1 MMQKNG
7 QDNMSDDKSIRVK
20 VIEVTRWAPT
30 LLSFKVT
37 RPDGFKFTAGQFVR
51 LGIHGKD
58 LQYFA
63 QNHDAKLITSETQ
76 GDEAQGHEA
85 QGHEAQGHE
94 AQDKPTDLDGYVFR
108 PYSVASSP
116 YDEFIEFFS
125 VVIPEGEFT
134 SKVNHIQVGDSLL
147 LNTTPFGYLT
157 LARYQLPLPNDLWLL
172 ATGTGLAPFL
182 SILKTID
189 VWQQYQRIILV
200 YSARTSQELAYQA
213 QISSI
218 KSIYGDNGAAF
229 VFLPIVTREAD
240 YAGEKARIP
249 NLILSGKLTELVG
262 QKLDKER
269 SHVMLCGNPQM
280 VEDTKEAL
288 KSIGLT
294 MNRRGEGNIAVEN
307 YW

>member
-7 QDNMSDDKSIRVK
+7 QNNMSDDKSIRVK

-63 QNHDAKLITSETQ
+63 QNHETKLITSETQ
-76 GDEAQGHEA
+76 
-85 QGHEAQGHE
+85 
-94 AQDKPTDLDGYVFR
+94 DKPIDLDGYVFR
-108 PYSVASSP
+108 AYSVASSP

-213 QISSI
+213 EIDAI

-249 NLILSGKLTELVG
+249 NLIVSGKLTQLVG

>member
-1 MMQKNG
+1 
-7 QDNMSDDKSIRVK
+7 MSDDKSIRVK

-63 QNHDAKLITSETQ
+63 QNYETKLITSETQ
-76 GDEAQGHEA
+76 GHETQGYEK
-85 QGHEAQGHE
+85 QGQ
-94 AQDKPTDLDGYVFR
+94 PIDLDGYVFR
-108 PYSVASSP
+108 AYSIASSP

-147 LNTTPFGYLT
+147 LNTMPFGYLT

-182 SILKTID
+182 SILKTIE

-213 QISSI
+213 EIDAI

>member
-1 MMQKNG
+1 
-7 QDNMSDDKSIRVK
+7 MSDDKSIRVK

-63 QNHDAKLITSETQ
+63 QNHETKLITSETQ
-76 GDEAQGHEA
+76 NYEEQG
-85 QGHEAQGHE
+85 QLV
-94 AQDKPTDLDGYVFR
+94 DLDGYVFR
-108 PYSVASSP
+108 AYSVASSP

-125 VVIPEGEFT
+125 VVIPQGEFT

-213 QISSI
+213 EIGSI
-218 KSIYGDNGAAF
+218 KSIYGDDGAAF

-240 YAGEKARIP
+240 YAGEKARVP

>member
-1 MMQKNG
+1 
-7 QDNMSDDKSIRVK
+7 MSDDKSIRVK

-63 QNHDAKLITSETQ
+63 NNRETDLTTSETQ
-76 GDEAQGHEA
+76 GHEE
-85 QGHEAQGHE
+85 QEYE
-94 AQDKPTDLDGYVFR
+94 AQDKPIDLDGYVFR
-108 PYSVASSP
+108 AYSVASSP

-182 SILKTID
+182 SILKTIE

-213 QISSI
+213 EIGSI

-240 YAGEKARIP
+240 YAGEKARVP
-249 NLILSGKLTELVG
+249 NLILSGKLTELAG

-280 VEDTKEAL
+280 VEDTKDA
-288 KSIGLT
+288 
-294 MNRRGEGNIAVEN
+294 
-307 YW
+307 

>member
-7 QDNMSDDKSIRVK
+7 QDNMSDDKSIRVT

-63 QNHDAKLITSETQ
+63 QNYETKLITSETQ
-76 GDEAQGHEA
+76 GHEE
-85 QGHEAQGHE
+85 QEYE
-94 AQDKPTDLDGYVFR
+94 AQDKPIDLDGYVFR
-108 PYSVASSP
+108 AYSVASSP

-213 QISSI
+213 EIDSI

-240 YAGEKARIP
+240 YAGEKARVP
-249 NLILSGKLTELVG
+249 NLILSGKLTQLVG

>member
-1 MMQKNG
+1 
-7 QDNMSDDKSIRVK
+7 MSDDKSIRVK

-63 QNHDAKLITSETQ
+63 QNYETKLITSETQ
-76 GDEAQGHEA
+76 
-85 QGHEAQGHE
+85 
-94 AQDKPTDLDGYVFR
+94 DKPIDLDGYVFR
-108 PYSVASSP
+108 AYSVASSP

-147 LNTTPFGYLT
+147 LNTMPFGYLT

-182 SILKTID
+182 SILKTIE

-213 QISSI
+213 EIGSI

-240 YAGEKARIP
+240 YAGEKARVP

>member
-58 LQYFA
+58 LQHFA
-63 QNHDAKLITSETQ
+63 QNHETRLITSETQ
-76 GDEAQGHEA
+76 VYEAQG
-85 QGHEAQGHE
+85 Q
-94 AQDKPTDLDGYVFR
+94 PIDLDGYVFR
-108 PYSVASSP
+108 AYSVASSP

-125 VVIPEGEFT
+125 VVIPQGEFT

-213 QISSI
+213 EIGSI

-240 YAGEKARIP
+240 YAGEKARVP
-249 NLILSGKLTELVG
+249 NLILSGKLTQLVG
-262 QKLDKER
+262 QKLDKAR

>member
-63 QNHDAKLITSETQ
+63 QNHETKLMTSETK
-76 GDEAQGHEA
+76 
-85 QGHEAQGHE
+85 
-94 AQDKPTDLDGYVFR
+94 DKPIDLDGYVFR
-108 PYSVASSP
+108 AYSVASSP

-213 QISSI
+213 EIGSI

-240 YAGEKARIP
+240 YAGQKARIP
-249 NLILSGKLTELVG
+249 NLIVSGKLTQLVG

>member
-63 QNHDAKLITSETQ
+63 QNHEIKLITSETQ
-76 GDEAQGHEA
+76 
-85 QGHEAQGHE
+85 
-94 AQDKPTDLDGYVFR
+94 DKPIDLDGYVFR
-108 PYSVASSP
+108 AYSVASSP

-125 VVIPEGEFT
+125 VVIPHGEFT

-182 SILKTID
+182 SILKTIE

-213 QISSI
+213 EIGSI

-240 YAGEKARIP
+240 YTGEKARVP
-249 NLILSGKLTELVG
+249 NLILSGKLTQLVG

-288 KSIGLT
+288 KSLGLT

>member
-63 QNHDAKLITSETQ
+63 QNHETKLITSETQ
-76 GDEAQGHEA
+76 
-85 QGHEAQGHE
+85 
-94 AQDKPTDLDGYVFR
+94 DKPIDLDGYVFR
-108 PYSVASSP
+108 AYSVASSP

-213 QISSI
+213 EIGSI

-249 NLILSGKLTELVG
+249 NLILSGKLTQLVG

>member
-63 QNHDAKLITSETQ
+63 QNHETKLITSETQ
-76 GDEAQGHEA
+76 
-85 QGHEAQGHE
+85 
-94 AQDKPTDLDGYVFR
+94 DKPIDLDGYVFR
-108 PYSVASSP
+108 AYSVASSP

-213 QISSI
+213 EIGSI

-240 YAGEKARIP
+240 YAGQKARIP
-249 NLILSGKLTELVG
+249 NLIVSGKLTQLVG

>member
-7 QDNMSDDKSIRVK
+7 QNNMSDDKSIRVK

-63 QNHDAKLITSETQ
+63 QNYETKLITSETQ
-76 GDEAQGHEA
+76 
-85 QGHEAQGHE
+85 
-94 AQDKPTDLDGYVFR
+94 DKPIDLDGYVFR
-108 PYSVASSP
+108 AYSVASSP

-147 LNTTPFGYLT
+147 LNTMPFGYLT

-213 QISSI
+213 EIGSI

-249 NLILSGKLTELVG
+249 NLIVSGKLTQLVG

-288 KSIGLT
+288 KSLGLT

>member
-7 QDNMSDDKSIRVK
+7 QNNMSDDKSIRVK

-63 QNHDAKLITSETQ
+63 QNYETKLITSETQ
-76 GDEAQGHEA
+76 
-85 QGHEAQGHE
+85 
-94 AQDKPTDLDGYVFR
+94 DKPIDLDGYVFR
-108 PYSVASSP
+108 AYSVASSP

-125 VVIPEGEFT
+125 VVIPHGEFT

-147 LNTTPFGYLT
+147 LNTMPFGYLT

-213 QISSI
+213 EIDSI

>member
-1 MMQKNG
+1 
-7 QDNMSDDKSIRVK
+7 MSDDKSIRVK

-63 QNHDAKLITSETQ
+63 QNHETKLITSETQ
-76 GDEAQGHEA
+76 
-85 QGHEAQGHE
+85 
-94 AQDKPTDLDGYVFR
+94 DKPIDLDGYVFR
-108 PYSVASSP
+108 AYSVASSP

-125 VVIPEGEFT
+125 VVTPHGEFT

-182 SILKTID
+182 SILKTIE

-213 QISSI
+213 EIGSI

-240 YAGEKARIP
+240 YAGQKARIP
-249 NLILSGKLTELVG
+249 NLIVSGKLTQLVG

-288 KSIGLT
+288 KSLGLT

>member
-1 MMQKNG
+1 
-7 QDNMSDDKSIRVK
+7 MSDDKSIRVK

-63 QNHDAKLITSETQ
+63 QNHETKLITSEAQDYEEQ
-76 GDEAQGHEA
+76 GYEAQG
-85 QGHEAQGHE
+85 Q
-94 AQDKPTDLDGYVFR
+94 PIDLDGYVFR
-108 PYSVASSP
+108 AYSVASSP

-147 LNTTPFGYLT
+147 LNTMPFGYLT

-182 SILKTID
+182 SILKTIE

-213 QISSI
+213 EIDAI

>member
-1 MMQKNG
+1 
-7 QDNMSDDKSIRVK
+7 MSDDKSIRVK

-63 QNHDAKLITSETQ
+63 QNHETKLITSETQ
-76 GDEAQGHEA
+76 
-85 QGHEAQGHE
+85 
-94 AQDKPTDLDGYVFR
+94 DKPIDLEGYVFR
-108 PYSVASSP
+108 AYSVASSP

-213 QISSI
+213 EIGSI

-240 YAGEKARIP
+240 YTGEKARVP

-288 KSIGLT
+288 KSLGLT

>member
-1 MMQKNG
+1 
-7 QDNMSDDKSIRVK
+7 MSDDKSIRVK

-63 QNHDAKLITSETQ
+63 QNHETKLITSETQ
-76 GDEAQGHEA
+76 G
-85 QGHEAQGHE
+85 
-94 AQDKPTDLDGYVFR
+94 KPINLDGYVFR
-108 PYSVASSP
+108 AYSVASSP

-200 YSARTSQELAYQA
+200 YSVRTSQELAYQA
-213 QISSI
+213 EIGSI

-240 YAGEKARIP
+240 YAGEKARVP
-249 NLILSGKLTELVG
+249 NLIVSGKLTELVG

>member
-1 MMQKNG
+1 
-7 QDNMSDDKSIRVK
+7 MSDDKSIRVK

-63 QNHDAKLITSETQ
+63 QNHETKLITSEAQDYEEQ
-76 GDEAQGHEA
+76 GYEAQG
-85 QGHEAQGHE
+85 Q
-94 AQDKPTDLDGYVFR
+94 PIDLDGYVFR
-108 PYSVASSP
+108 AYSVASSP

-147 LNTTPFGYLT
+147 LNTMPFGYLT

-182 SILKTID
+182 SILKTIE

-213 QISSI
+213 EIDAI

-240 YAGEKARIP
+240 YAGEKARVP
-249 NLILSGKLTELVG
+249 NLIVSGKLTQLVG

>member
-1 MMQKNG
+1 
-7 QDNMSDDKSIRVK
+7 MSDDKSIRVK

-63 QNHDAKLITSETQ
+63 QNHETKLITSETQ
-76 GDEAQGHEA
+76 GQLV
-85 QGHEAQGHE
+85 
-94 AQDKPTDLDGYVFR
+94 DLDGYVFR
-108 PYSVASSP
+108 AYSVASSP

-213 QISSI
+213 EIGSI

-249 NLILSGKLTELVG
+249 NLILSGKLTQLVG

>member
-1 MMQKNG
+1 
-7 QDNMSDDKSIRVK
+7 MSDDKSIRVK

-63 QNHDAKLITSETQ
+63 NNHETKLIISETQ
-76 GDEAQGHEA
+76 GQ
-85 QGHEAQGHE
+85 
-94 AQDKPTDLDGYVFR
+94 PIDLDGYVFR
-108 PYSVASSP
+108 AYSVASSP

-125 VVIPEGEFT
+125 VVIPDGEFT

-213 QISSI
+213 EIGSI

-249 NLILSGKLTELVG
+249 NLIVSGKLTELVG

>member
-1 MMQKNG
+1 
-7 QDNMSDDKSIRVK
+7 MSDDKSIRVK

-63 QNHDAKLITSETQ
+63 QNHETKLITSETK
-76 GDEAQGHEA
+76 
-85 QGHEAQGHE
+85 
-94 AQDKPTDLDGYVFR
+94 DKPIDLDGYVFR
-108 PYSVASSP
+108 AYSVASSP

-182 SILKTID
+182 SILKTIE

-213 QISSI
+213 EIGSI

-240 YAGEKARIP
+240 YAGEKARVP

>member
-1 MMQKNG
+1 
-7 QDNMSDDKSIRVK
+7 MSDDKSIRVK

-63 QNHDAKLITSETQ
+63 QNYETKLITSETQ
-76 GDEAQGHEA
+76 
-85 QGHEAQGHE
+85 
-94 AQDKPTDLDGYVFR
+94 DKPIDLEGYVFR
-108 PYSVASSP
+108 AYSVASSP

-125 VVIPEGEFT
+125 VVIPHGEFT

-182 SILKTID
+182 SILKTIE

-213 QISSI
+213 EIDAI

-240 YAGEKARIP
+240 YTGEKARVP

>member
-7 QDNMSDDKSIRVK
+7 QNNMSDDKSIRVK

-63 QNHDAKLITSETQ
+63 QNYETKLITSETQ
-76 GDEAQGHEA
+76 
-85 QGHEAQGHE
+85 
-94 AQDKPTDLDGYVFR
+94 DKPIDLDGYVFR
-108 PYSVASSP
+108 AYSVASSP

-147 LNTTPFGYLT
+147 LNTMPFGYLT

-182 SILKTID
+182 SILKTIE

-213 QISSI
+213 EIDAI

-229 VFLPIVTREAD
+229 VFFFFFTREAD

>member
-1 MMQKNG
+1 
-7 QDNMSDDKSIRVK
+7 MSDDKSIRVK

-63 QNHDAKLITSETQ
+63 QNHETKLITSETQ
-76 GDEAQGHEA
+76 
-85 QGHEAQGHE
+85 
-94 AQDKPTDLDGYVFR
+94 DKPIDLDGYVFR
-108 PYSVASSP
+108 AYSVASSP

-182 SILKTID
+182 SILKTIE

-213 QISSI
+213 EIDAI

-240 YAGEKARIP
+240 YTGEKARVP

>member
-63 QNHDAKLITSETQ
+63 QNHETKLITSEIQ
-76 GDEAQGHEA
+76 GQ
-85 QGHEAQGHE
+85 
-94 AQDKPTDLDGYVFR
+94 PIDLDGYVFR
-108 PYSVASSP
+108 AYSVASSP

-147 LNTTPFGYLT
+147 LNTMPFGYLT

-182 SILKTID
+182 SILKTIE

-213 QISSI
+213 EIDAI

-288 KSIGLT
+288 KSLGLT

>member
-7 QDNMSDDKSIRVK
+7 QNNMSDDKSIRVK

-63 QNHDAKLITSETQ
+63 QNYETKLITSETQ
-76 GDEAQGHEA
+76 
-85 QGHEAQGHE
+85 
-94 AQDKPTDLDGYVFR
+94 DKPIDLDGYVFR
-108 PYSVASSP
+108 AYSVASSP

-182 SILKTID
+182 SILKTIE

-213 QISSI
+213 EIDAI

-262 QKLDKER
+262 QKLDKEH

>member
-7 QDNMSDDKSIRVK
+7 QNNMSDDKSIRVK

-63 QNHDAKLITSETQ
+63 QNYETKLITSETQ
-76 GDEAQGHEA
+76 
-85 QGHEAQGHE
+85 
-94 AQDKPTDLDGYVFR
+94 DKPIDLDGYVFR
-108 PYSVASSP
+108 AYSVASSP

-125 VVIPEGEFT
+125 VVIPHGEFT

-182 SILKTID
+182 SILKTIE

-213 QISSI
+213 EIGSI

-240 YAGEKARIP
+240 YAGQKARIP
-249 NLILSGKLTELVG
+249 NLIVSGKLTQLVG

>member
-7 QDNMSDDKSIRVK
+7 QNNMSDDKSIRVK

-63 QNHDAKLITSETQ
+63 QNHETKLITSE
-76 GDEAQGHEA
+76 
-85 QGHEAQGHE
+85 
-94 AQDKPTDLDGYVFR
+94 AQDKPIDLDGYVFR
-108 PYSVASSP
+108 AYSVASSP

-182 SILKTID
+182 SILKTIE

-213 QISSI
+213 EIDAI

>member
-7 QDNMSDDKSIRVK
+7 QNNMSDDKSIRVK

-37 RPDGFKFTAGQFVR
+37 RPAGFKFTAGQFVR

-63 QNHDAKLITSETQ
+63 QNHETKLITSETQ
-76 GDEAQGHEA
+76 
-85 QGHEAQGHE
+85 
-94 AQDKPTDLDGYVFR
+94 DKPIDLDGYVFR
-108 PYSVASSP
+108 AYSVASSP

-125 VVIPEGEFT
+125 VVIPHGEFT

-147 LNTTPFGYLT
+147 LNTMPFGYLT

-182 SILKTID
+182 SILKTIE

-213 QISSI
+213 EIDAI

>member
-1 MMQKNG
+1 
-7 QDNMSDDKSIRVK
+7 MSDDKSIRVK

-63 QNHDAKLITSETQ
+63 QNHETKLITSEIQ
-76 GDEAQGHEA
+76 GQ
-85 QGHEAQGHE
+85 
-94 AQDKPTDLDGYVFR
+94 PIDLEGYVFR
-108 PYSVASSP
+108 AYSVASSP

-182 SILKTID
+182 SILKTIE

-213 QISSI
+213 EIDSI

>member
-7 QDNMSDDKSIRVK
+7 QNNMSDDKSIRVK

-63 QNHDAKLITSETQ
+63 QNHETKLITSETQ
-76 GDEAQGHEA
+76 
-85 QGHEAQGHE
+85 
-94 AQDKPTDLDGYVFR
+94 DKPIDLDGYVFR
-108 PYSVASSP
+108 AYSVASSP

-147 LNTTPFGYLT
+147 LNTMPFGYLT

-182 SILKTID
+182 SILKTIE

-213 QISSI
+213 EIDAI

>member
-1 MMQKNG
+1 M
-7 QDNMSDDKSIRVK
+7 
-20 VIEVTRWAPT
+20 
-30 LLSFKVT
+30 
-37 RPDGFKFTAGQFVR
+37 
-51 LGIHGKD
+51 
-58 LQYFA
+58 
-63 QNHDAKLITSETQ
+63 
-76 GDEAQGHEA
+76 
-85 QGHEAQGHE
+85 
-94 AQDKPTDLDGYVFR
+94 
-108 PYSVASSP
+108 
-116 YDEFIEFFS
+116 
-125 VVIPEGEFT
+125 VIPEGEFT